1 MTGRTRA
8 AGHRWGLWALAV
20 AWFLAPGVASA
31 QAPGE
36 DQGERLFG
44 IHCARCHGLDGGG
57 GEGPSLMRENLS
69 RANDRDALF
78 EIVDEGIPGTDMPGA
93 WSLNGQEI
101 GAVVDYVLSIGVVA
115 QVELPGDP
123 AAGRELYE
131 AAACS
136 ACHVVNGE
144 GIAFGPDLS
153 NVGLLRGAA
162 YLREA
167 IEAPEAAV
175 LPRHRTVRV
184 SEAGGADVMGL
195 RVNEDTFSIQIL
207 TPAGEHRSYRKRD
220 VREVALL
227 PDESLMMSYA
237 GQFDDAELDD
247 LVAYLASL
255 RGREEPMT
263 GEPE

>member
-1 MTGRTRA
+1 MRERSRSHGDRVS
-8 AGHRWGLWALAV
+8 LLALA
-20 AWFLAPGVASA
+20 AALFLVPGIAAAQTSAP
-31 QAPGE
+31 
-36 DQGERLFG
+36 DQGQKLFEV
-44 IHCARCHGLDGGG
+44 HCARCHGLDGGG
-57 GEGPSLMRENLS
+57 GEGPNLMRENLR
-69 RANDRDALF
+69 RASDREALRQ
-78 EIVDEGIPGTDMPGA
+78 IVDEGIPGTDMPGA

-101 GAVVDYVLSIGVVA
+101 GAVVDYVLTLGVVA
-115 QVELPGDP
+115 RAELPGDP
-123 AAGRELYE
+123 AAGQALYE

-153 NVGLLRGAA
+153 DVGLLRGPG
-162 YLREA
+162 YLRQA

-175 LPRHRTVRV
+175 LPRHRTVRI

-207 TPAGEHRSYRKRD
+207 TPAGEHRSYLKRE
-220 VREVALL
+220 VREIATL
-227 PDESLMMSYA
+227 PEESLMMSYA
-237 GQFDDAELDD
+237 GQFNEAELDD

-255 RGREEPMT
+255 RGRDASMT